1 MSQEEVIANGSGFH
15 INRGER
21 RLEGKVALI
30 TGAVGGIGEV
40 IARLFVHHGAK
51 LILADIS
58 DEGGRKLSETLGQPG
73 VATYVHCDVSNDQ
86 HMQAAVDLAVTM
98 HGHLDIMYSNA
109 GIIDRSCGNKAAD
122 YDMEEFDRIMSVN
135 VRGTMAAIKH
145 AARVMI
151 PRKKGCIVCTASIA
165 GITGALA
172 SYAYTAS
179 KHAVLGLVKNA
190 AGELG
195 KHGIRVN
202 SVSPYGVATAMSVG
216 TMKSLQSYQD
226 ENGENLNGNGKTEV
240 VTEEDK
246 LNMESFCD
254 SMANL
259 KGQTL
264 KAEDVA
270 EAGLFLASDEAK
282 YVSGHNLVI
291 DGGFT
296 VVNHSWLM
304 YR

>member
-216 TMKSLQSYQD
+216 TMKSLQ
-226 ENGENLNGNGKTEV
+226 N
-240 VTEEDK
+240 K